1 MGIQTSAELTRVLK
15 ERWDRSKQRGDWR
28 VLSGRNPKGRHDM
41 FVSSPDRIWQL
52 KFEQTG
58 GSEAIGF
65 GLDVGKLD
73 EELKAL
79 MGRGSPV
86 PFGLIAPQK
95 ADLAIIMAGVQQYS
109 SDTTDRLCK
118 EYISG
123 EQARLDEKLDLELE
137 RLQAEPDFRRRYREQ
152 KERERIPYV

>member
-1 MGIQTSAELTRVLK
+1 MGIQTSTEITRLLK
-15 ERWDRSKQRGDWR
+15 ERWDRSKQRADWR
-28 VLSGRNPKGRHDM
+28 VLSGCNPKGRHDM
-41 FVSSPDRIWQL
+41 FISSPDHLWQL

-58 GSEAIGF
+58 SSEAIGF
-65 GLDVGKLD
+65 GLDVGTLD

-79 MGRGSPV
+79 MSRGSPV

-109 SDTTDRLCK
+109 SDTTQKLCK

-123 EQARLDEKLDLELE
+123 EQARLDEKLDRELE
-137 RLQAEPDFRRRYREQ
+137 RLQTEPGFRRRYREQ

>member
-1 MGIQTSAELTRVLK
+1 MGIQTSAEITRLLK
-15 ERWDRSKQRGDWR
+15 EQWDRSRTRAEWR
-28 VLSGRNPKGRHDM
+28 VLSGRNPMGRHDM
-41 FVSSPDRIWQL
+41 FISSSDRVWQL

-58 GSEAIGF
+58 SSEAIGF
-65 GLDVGKLD
+65 GLDVGQLD
-73 EELKAL
+73 GELKAL

-95 ADLAIIMAGVQQYS
+95 ADLAIILAGVQQYS
-109 SDTTDRLCK
+109 SDTTDTLCK

-123 EQARLDEKLDLELE
+123 EQARLDEQLDRELE
-137 RLQAEPDFRRRYREQ
+137 HLQDDPGFRRRYRAQ